1 MKLSSKKTSS
11 PLSTETPN
19 QIITLDM
26 ISGTGEITGI
36 SIKEETP
43 TETPLDTHP
52 EGWKEIEGDNTPEPE
67 TPPMEEI
74 KTLTSISP
82 KGTNFLFRDPS
93 QMGPITYTTP
103 TSKRM
108 DELMILKLDKDFR
121 TSGDHP
127 NLKKTPKW
135 MINPKFNGK
144 ERWMDLTKIHS
155 FNLEY
160 GLIILSRSEIQHRGM
175 EGFIEGPFIQIET
188 PITE

>member
-1 MKLSSKKTSS
+1 MTKKIKTLLSSTSS
-11 PLSTETPN
+11 ETLPE
-19 QIITLDM
+19 ITLEM
-26 ISGTGEITGI
+26 IQKTDGNEGIMENTTGET
-36 SIKEETP
+36 
-43 TETPLDTHP
+43 DQ
-52 EGWKEIEGDNTPEPE
+52 

-74 KTLTSISP
+74 KTLISISP
-82 KGTNFLFRDPS
+82 KGQKFTFRDPS
-93 QMGPITYTTP
+93 QMGPISYDTP

-108 DELMILKLDKDFR
+108 DELMILKLQDGYR

-155 FNLEY
+155 FNLEH

-188 PITE
+188 E

>member
-1 MKLSSKKTSS
+1 MKLSSKKTIKTPSEIFETIGNL
-11 PLSTETPN
+11 PTGQTETLPL
-19 QIITLDM
+19 ITLDM
-26 ISGTGEITGI
+26 IQND
-36 SIKEETP
+36 K
-43 TETPLDTHP
+43 P
-52 EGWKEIEGDNTPEPE
+52 EGWDKIEGGPEGTSQDLPKEPE
-67 TPPMEEI
+67 GPTEEI
-74 KTLTSISP
+74 KTLISISP
-82 KGTNFLFRDPS
+82 KGQKFTFRDPS

-108 DELMILKLDKDFR
+108 DELMIIKLDPSFR

-155 FNLEY
+155 FNLEH

-175 EGFIEGPFIQIET
+175 EGFIEGPFIEIEI
-188 PITE
+188 PNE